1 MDKNLINCLHK
12 IYNKFF
18 LPCSDIESYL
28 ETLVIVIKGEYIKE
42 EIIFLFRCVD
52 NNIDLETIEIS
63 LRRIKKDNII
73 SFIFLR
79 LSAIAE
85 SSPTTQSQYIN
96 KKPLNIFSVFIFL
109 STTAINFIVLKVK
122 AKLIYKNL
130 IKEYPNV

>member
-1 MDKNLINCLHK
+1 MEQNLYLICKKYFTNVFDITAYATVITRDININFSK
-12 IYNKFF
+12 GEK
-18 LPCSDIESYL
+18 SYL
-28 ETLVIVIKGEYIKE
+28 TKCLEK
-42 EIIFLFRCVD
+42 
-52 NNIDLETIEIS
+52 NIDLEALELE
-63 LRRIKKDNII
+63 LRSIKKNNIL

-85 SSPTTQSQYIN
+85 SSPTMQSQYIN

-109 STTAINFIVLKVK
+109 STTVINFIVLKVK

>member
-1 MDKNLINCLHK
+1 MKTLLKN
-12 IYNKFF
+12 IYNDYFSYDEKISLLLDRLSFILQQDFSSQEIDFF
-18 LPCSDIESYL
+18 
-28 ETLVIVIKGEYIKE
+28 K
-42 EIIFLFRCVD
+42 RCAD
-52 NNIDLETIEIS
+52 SNIDLEALELE
-63 LRRIKKDNII
+63 LRSIKKNNIL

-109 STTAINFIVLKVK
+109 STTTINFIVLKVK
-122 AKLIYKNL
+122 AKLMYKNL

>member
-1 MDKNLINCLHK
+1 MEQNLYLICKKYFTNVFDITAYTNIIVRDIN
-12 IYNKFF
+12 INF
-18 LPCSDIESYL
+18 SSGEISYL
-28 ETLVIVIKGEYIKE
+28 TKCLEK
-42 EIIFLFRCVD
+42 
-52 NNIDLETIEIS
+52 NIDLEALELE
-63 LRRIKKDNII
+63 LRSIHKNNIL

-85 SSPTTQSQYIN
+85 SLAITQSQYIN

-109 STTAINFIVLKVK
+109 STTAINFILLKVK